1 MLSLAVCSS
10 ASISFS
16 KVDKTL
22 RFEAR
27 LINQLKICEGSF
39 IRSLDFLL
47 LFYQEKSKKRKGV
60 NRSVVQD
67 YDKKTNLR
75 LRRAN
80 SNKLALRR
88 GGSTLAPCRG

>member
-16 KVDKTL
+16 KVVKTL
-22 RFEAR
+22 RFEAS
-27 LINQLKICEGSF
+27 LINLLKICEGSF

-47 LFYQEKSKKRKGV
+47 LFDQAKSKNKKGV
-60 NRSVVQD
+60 NRSVAQD

-80 SNKLALRR
+80 SNKLAH
-88 GGSTLAPCRG
+88 